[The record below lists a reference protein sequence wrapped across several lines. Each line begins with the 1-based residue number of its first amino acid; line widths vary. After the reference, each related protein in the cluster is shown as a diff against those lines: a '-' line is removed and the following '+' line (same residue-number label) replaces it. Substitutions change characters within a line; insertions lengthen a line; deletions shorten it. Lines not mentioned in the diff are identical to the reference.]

1 MHIRPKSGFS
11 HCRAGDCS
19 ELSHMLLLFIY
30 LDLFF
35 FTCFLF
41 LKMSILICPDAV
53 AQFMAVVY
61 LCFETLSIITPTHA
75 ILMTRI
81 RCHFQGPLMVI
92 VSRALKT
99 TYTSAGISFVLQDS
113 VGMNA
118 SDRSDAVT
126 VCVPVGFS
134 LLSCCRT
141 GKTFR
146 WSWTRLADSWLS
158 APHSEDFQ
166 CDMGNGSR
174 TQWSSLCWRSLSSL
188 CTKCLYVTTDPLAS
202 LNSRTISHL

>member
-1 MHIRPKSGFS
+1 MQDS
-11 HCRAGDCS
+11 HQRLGTGRLYAHQTKERFQSLQGWGLFRAV
-19 ELSHMLLLFIY
+19 SHVSSIY
-30 LDLFF
+30 LFRFVF

-41 LKMSILICPDAV
+41 LKMSILICPVAV

-61 LCFETLSIITPTHA
+61 LCFETLSIITPTHPM
-75 ILMTRI
+75 LMTRI

-99 TYTSAGISFVLQDS
+99 IYTSAGISFVLQDS

-118 SDRSDAVT
+118 SDTVT

-146 WSWTRLADSWLS
+146 WS
-158 APHSEDFQ
+158 
-166 CDMGNGSR
+166 
-174 TQWSSLCWRSLSSL
+174 
-188 CTKCLYVTTDPLAS
+188 
-202 LNSRTISHL
+202 